1 MRIVTITRLRYKDPM
16 PLFKRDSSTDAE
28 GFTDAIAADSVREDE
43 MTAVRVGGKKVI
55 LTRHNGRL
63 YAVDSACPHGA
74 ADLSEGSLH
83 RGKLCCHE
91 HDYCF
96 DIASGQLV
104 WPDDEPYRLRRYDVK
119 EEAGVVKVRPT
130 R

>member
-1 MRIVTITRLRYKDPM
+1 M
-16 PLFKRDSSTDAE
+16 PLFKRGPTADAE
-28 GFTDAIAADSVREDE
+28 GYIEALPAADVGEDE
-43 MTAVRVGGKKVI
+43 MTAVRVSGKKVI

-63 YAVDSACPHGA
+63 YASDSACPHGA
-74 ADLSEGSLH
+74 ADLSEGTLR

-96 DIASGQLV
+96 EIASGRLV

-119 EEAGVVKVRPT
+119 EEDGVVKVRPT
-130 R
+130 PVR

>member
-1 MRIVTITRLRYKDPM
+1 M
-16 PLFKRDSSTDAE
+16 PLFKRAPAADAE
-28 GFTDAIAADSVREDE
+28 GYIDAIAADGSSEDGGPAW
-43 MTAVRVGGKKVI
+43 TAGGKKAI
-55 LTRHNGRL
+55 LTRPNGRT
-63 YAVDSACPHGA
+63 YALDSASPPGA
-74 ADLSEGSLH
+74 ADRREGSLR

-96 DIASGQLV
+96 DIASGRLV

-119 EEAGVVKVRPT
+119 EEDGVVKVRPT

>member
-1 MRIVTITRLRYKDPM
+1 MPM
-16 PLFKRDSSTDAE
+16 PLFKRGPTADAE
-28 GFTDAIAADSVREDE
+28 GFIEAIPAAEVREDE

-55 LTRHNGRL
+55 LARHNGRL
-63 YAVDSACPHGA
+63 YAIDSACPHGA
-74 ADLSEGSLH
+74 ADLSEGTLR
-83 RGKLCCHE
+83 RGKLCCDE

-96 DIASGQLV
+96 EIASGRLV

-119 EEAGVVKVRPT
+119 EEDGVVKVRTTPL